1 MVIKMDKKLDYVDIF
16 VYNGVNFFFFIYLF
30 IFGGKGG
37 ARKNL
42 NFSFLIKTL
51 TLMDIIARCTHKEK
65 KMKQYIFK
73 VSFQI
78 SPRISLSF
86 IYSFIYLIYLF
97 IHLFIL
103 LFLKNKKNIFTSHI

>member
-1 MVIKMDKKLDYVDIF
+1 
-16 VYNGVNFFFFIYLF
+16 
-30 IFGGKGG
+30 
-37 ARKNL
+37 
-42 NFSFLIKTL
+42 
-51 TLMDIIARCTHKEK
+51 MDIIVRCTHKEK

-103 LFLKNKKNIFTSHI
+103 LFLKNKKNIFTSHIKNNNRLLDYSKNKKITVKYNKHKLKSVHIFCIVNILFA